1 MAMSVAAQ
9 KAWMAQWRAAGAA
22 LAEQRK
28 KELQAMS
35 AGEALAASEA
45 LLSLA
50 LLVPL
55 PPSRVTDS
63 GLTRQQALF
72 HRRAAP

>member
-9 KAWMAQWRAAGAA
+9 KAWMAQWRTASAA

-28 KELQAMS
+28 QELRAMS
-35 AGEALAASEA
+35 AREALAASDA

-50 LLVPL
+50 LLIPL
-55 PPSRVTDS
+55 PPSRSTGS
-63 GLTRQQALF
+63 GLVRQQALF
-72 HRRAAP
+72 HRRAAT

>member
-9 KAWMAQWRAAGAA
+9 RAWMAQWRAASAA

-28 KELQAMS
+28 QELRAMS

-50 LLVPL
+50 LLIPL
-55 PPSRVTDS
+55 PRSRSTGS
-63 GLTRQQALF
+63 GLVQQQAFF
-72 HRRAAP
+72 HRRAAT

>member
-1 MAMSVAAQ
+1 MVMSVAAQ
-9 KAWMAQWRAAGAA
+9 KAWMAQWRAAGVA

-28 KELQAMS
+28 HELRAMS

-50 LLVPL
+50 LLIPL
-55 PPSRVTDS
+55 SPSRSTGS
-63 GLTRQQALF
+63 GLVRQQALF
-72 HRRAAP
+72 HRRAAT